1 MLSSVRCDIALF
13 CLKLVSLRASGHCRP
28 FLASFCYSS
37 QGRHLNDYSFDE
49 EVLVQ
54 QCQQFLSG
62 IWYKIDL
69 RIGLPCLIKNS
80 VLVSNCGPHN
90 FQNVSK
96 NSLKCIQKPS
106 KYQNVYKM
114 SPKCLQK
121 LSKTKMSPKS
131 IRVILVVSDWVMLT
145 QFRLRITSK

>member
-1 MLSSVRCDIALF
+1 MYIPWCGRALHGEA
-13 CLKLVSLRASGHCRP
+13 RARRQAGGFSIKYCANISRPRAQNFTGPFALPARP

-54 QCQQFLSG
+54 QCQPFLRV

-80 VLVSNCGPHN
+80 FTSWPLARRGDTP
-90 FQNVSK
+90 
-96 NSLKCIQKPS
+96 LAAA
-106 KYQNVYKM
+106 
-114 SPKCLQK
+114 
-121 LSKTKMSPKS
+121 TS
-131 IRVILVVSDWVMLT
+131 IPEQCR
-145 QFRLRITSK
+145 